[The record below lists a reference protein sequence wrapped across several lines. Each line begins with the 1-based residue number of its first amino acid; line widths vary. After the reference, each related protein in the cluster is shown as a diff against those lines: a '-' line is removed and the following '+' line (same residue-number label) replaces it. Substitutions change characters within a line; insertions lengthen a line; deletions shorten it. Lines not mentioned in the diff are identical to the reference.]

1 MLISTGPAAIAIAAT
16 LGAALGAPWA
26 VSALAGP
33 AQTNTPRVPVISI
46 IDDDASVRVAT
57 NRLVRSLGYVA
68 HTFSSA
74 DEFLRSSE
82 INDTSCVIADVQMPG
97 MSGIELQIMLRAQG
111 RQVPVILITALREE
125 SVRARAFEVGAICF
139 LTKPFDGPTLIK
151 CLATALERDGEG
163 T

>member
-1 MLISTGPAAIAIAAT
+1 MS
-16 LGAALGAPWA
+16 
-26 VSALAGP
+26 
-33 AQTNTPRVPVISI
+33 RVPVVSI
-46 IDDDASVRVAT
+46 IDDDASVRIAT

-82 INDTSCVIADVQMPG
+82 INDTSCLIADVQMPG
-97 MSGIELQIMLRAQG
+97 MSGVELQVFLRAQG
-111 RQVPVILITALREE
+111 RDLPVILITAFPEE
-125 SVRARAFEVGAICF
+125 SVRTRALEAGAICF

-151 CLATALERDGEG
+151 CLATALEKAGYR